1 MTDPYQQILELLA
14 TARAIAET
22 HRLTDLANGLR
33 DMTSDARWHAEHDHE
48 DEAHDYGL
56 QQRREW
62 AREAA
67 E

>member
-1 MTDPYQQILELLA
+1 MTDPYQQVLQLLA

-22 HRLTDLANGLR
+22 HSMTDVANGLS
-33 DMTSDARWHAEHDHE
+33 DMSSDVRWHAEHDH
-48 DEAHDYGL
+48 EAHDYGL
-56 QQRREW
+56 QQRHEW